1 MKLDRTPDR
10 LERKGWR
17 DLLWCWLV
25 INNYLPPLS
34 ALLAVQRPTSSLP
47 QKKKKRRKN
56 ILSDWPVLVTGHFQE
71 FVFVSDH
78 RILSNSGFLPGS
90 AIHWVCAYTHM
101 NSFRHTANAWKPAH
115 IHITWKNTKL
125 KSHTLRIQQRGLIGG
140 GRTGGI
146 PSYVLSTNHCRQSD
160 KHVCNRIPAA
170 HCVPAQRR
178 KKEGKKEKE
187 KTTSLSPLPANS

>member
-1 MKLDRTPDR
+1 MT
-10 LERKGWR
+10 G
-17 DLLWCWLV
+17 LV
-25 INNYLPPLS
+25 VVLACHKQLPPPSVSPFSCSKTYFLTP
-34 ALLAVQRPTSSLP
+34 LTP
-47 QKKKKRRKN
+47 KKKRRKN
-56 ILSDWPVLVTGHFQE
+56 ILSHWPVLVTGHFQE

-101 NSFRHTANAWKPAH
+101 NSFSHTANAWKPAH

-146 PSYVLSTNHCRQSD
+146 PSYVLPTNHCRQSD

-178 KKEGKKEKE
+178 KKEGKKEK
-187 KTTSLSPLPANS
+187 TTSLSPLPANS